1 MQGVANLE
9 EKAMSDIK
17 MKYEVQMYNIAICVL
32 LCLRFNKFYLL
43 LILSNAL

>member
-17 MKYEVQMYNIAICVL
+17 MKYEVKMYNIAIFINSICVL
-32 LCLRFNKFYLL
+32 LCV
-43 LILSNAL
+43 